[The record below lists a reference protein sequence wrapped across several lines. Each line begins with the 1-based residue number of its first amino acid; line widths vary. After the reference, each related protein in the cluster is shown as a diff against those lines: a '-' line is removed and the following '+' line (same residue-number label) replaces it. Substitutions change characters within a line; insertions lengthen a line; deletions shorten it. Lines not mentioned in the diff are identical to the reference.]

1 MKRAILP
8 EKYQSVHA
16 IIGDRIKIHRRLRGW
31 SQHDL
36 AEKLGTTFQQ
46 LQKYEKGV
54 NKVELGRLFHIA
66 DIFDV
71 PISVFLDGAIEGV
84 SFHGSGD
91 VTPFRAQQST
101 DMRTDGNRTVLI
113 ATRLLLSMPEHLRQS
128 VLRVIRSICSTV
140 GVRAN
145 IDDIAQAAE

>member
-46 LQKYEKGV
+46 LQKYEKGI
-54 NKVELGRLFHIA
+54 NKVEIGRLFHIA

-71 PISVFLDGAIEGV
+71 PISVFLDGAIEGA
-84 SFHGSGD
+84 SFHGIDGA
-91 VTPFRAQQST
+91 VLFQAPQPT
-101 DMRTDGNRTVLI
+101 DMRTDGNRAVLI
-113 ATRLLLSMPEHLRQS
+113 ATRLLLAMPEHLRQP
-128 VLRVIRSICSTV
+128 VLRLIRSIYSTV
-140 GVRAN
+140 GAR
-145 IDDIAQAAE
+145 